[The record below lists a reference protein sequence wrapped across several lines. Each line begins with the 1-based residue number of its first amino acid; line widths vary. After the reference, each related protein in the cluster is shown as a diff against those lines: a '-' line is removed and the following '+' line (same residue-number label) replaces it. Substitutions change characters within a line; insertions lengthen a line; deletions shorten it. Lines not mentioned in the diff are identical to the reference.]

1 MKITEELLRRVIT
14 ETLMKTG
21 HISEAF
27 RMEKDFKKGMPV
39 SWNTL
44 EKVVKKTASGREKV
58 DYERKQNKGYIM
70 DLIRAPRGSVEPGL
84 AVVQD
89 LDGNSQEIALTELT
103 PAKDDT
109 ITVTI
114 K

>member
-1 MKITEELLRRVIT
+1 MKITTELLQKVVT
-14 ETLMKTG
+14 ETLKRTG

-27 RMEKDFKKGMPV
+27 RMEKDFKRGMPV
-39 SWNTL
+39 TWNTL

-70 DLIRAPRGSVEPGL
+70 DLVRAPRGSVEPGL
-84 AVVQD
+84 AVVKD

-103 PAKDDT
+103 PVKE
-109 ITVTI
+109 
-114 K
+114 

>member
-1 MKITEELLRRVIT
+1 MKITEELLRKVVT

-58 DYERKQNKGYIM
+58 DYERRQNKGYIM
-70 DLIRAPRGSVEPGL
+70 DLIRSPRGSVDGL
-84 AVVQD
+84 AVQD

-109 ITVTI
+109 ITVTS
-114 K
+114 

>member
-1 MKITEELLRRVIT
+1 MKITKELLQQVVT
-14 ETLMKTG
+14 ETLKRTG

-27 RMEKDFKKGMPV
+27 RMEKDFKRGMPV
-39 SWNTL
+39 TWNTL

-70 DLIRAPRGSVEPGL
+70 DLVRAPRGSVEPGL
-84 AVVQD
+84 AVVKD

-103 PAKDDT
+103 PVKE
-109 ITVTI
+109 
-114 K
+114 

>member
-1 MKITEELLRRVIT
+1 MKITKELLQQVVT
-14 ETLMKTG
+14 ETLKRTG

-27 RMEKDFKKGMPV
+27 RMEKDFKRGMPV
-39 SWNTL
+39 TWNTL

-70 DLIRAPRGSVEPGL
+70 DLVRAPRGSVEPGL
-84 AVVQD
+84 AVIKD

-103 PAKDDT
+103 PVKE
-109 ITVTI
+109 
-114 K
+114 

>member
-1 MKITEELLRRVIT
+1 MKITTELLQQVVT
-14 ETLMKTG
+14 ETLKRTG

-27 RMEKDFKKGMPV
+27 RMEKDFKRGMPV
-39 SWNTL
+39 TWNTL

-70 DLIRAPRGSVEPGL
+70 DLVRAPRGSVEPGL
-84 AVVQD
+84 AVVKD

-103 PAKDDT
+103 PVKE
-109 ITVTI
+109 
-114 K
+114 